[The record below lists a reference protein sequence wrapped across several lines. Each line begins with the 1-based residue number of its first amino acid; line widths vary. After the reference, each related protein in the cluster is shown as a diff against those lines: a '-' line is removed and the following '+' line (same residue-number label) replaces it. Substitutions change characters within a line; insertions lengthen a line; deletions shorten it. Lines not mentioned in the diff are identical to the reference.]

1 MSMKKYYEENL
12 EARGNARERALKS
25 WGDVG
30 IRGKIIE
37 AQNIGK
43 NRRPLP
49 EHGTVARFRSTREG
63 GKCRCEPCKKAMAE
77 YNHNWIPVGKR
88 K

>member
-1 MSMKKYYEENL
+1 MKKYYEEHP
-12 EARGNARERALKS
+12 EGREDARDRALKS
-25 WGDVG
+25 WSDVE

-43 NRRPLP
+43 AKKRGPLP
-49 EHGTVARFRSTREG
+49 EHGTIARFRSTREG

-77 YNHNWIPVGKR
+77 YNRNWIPVGKR